1 METEEQGT
9 TEELIDTYERRRK
22 NKADDIIAA
31 QAVLCIFIA
40 ALFIFGRIFYPEV
53 TGEVYHKLTA
63 LITDKDFVLENPIEL
78 LERLLDKR

>member
-9 TEELIDTYERRRK
+9 AEELIDTYERRRK

-40 ALFIFGRIFYPEV
+40 ALFIFGRIFYPDAA
-53 TGEVYHKLTA
+53 GEVYNKLTA
-63 LITDKDFVLENPIEL
+63 LIADKDFVFANPIDL
-78 LERLLDKR
+78 LEKLLDKR